1 MPVIVRK
8 EIKMKE
14 IKMHLIENGK
24 DYLKISIRDLAKS
37 LDEYYG
43 DTAFSSNAAKK
54 ELAMLILKTIKYKDP
69 KYLAEID
76 KVHDKYLDYQED
88 EVDQYAED
96 DKVGIDYIKVAF
108 DPNNAK
114 SFKHIDK
121 KQLAAIMNGIDVRE
135 VAREIIKHISLD
147 LEHEPETNKKQ
158 LHDLI
163 NGVAPRELVKKMT
176 SHINSKHEPE
186 MTYEE
191 QYQDVKAQISYDERL
206 YTIADLAEFAK
217 KHLIK
222 ADPDMNTEHVITD
235 DTYSSQVIESV
246 LMGYPLPA
254 LYFLEKQDGS
264 FLIIDG
270 IVRLYALVKF
280 IRNDFKLVNL
290 QYLSQMNGMQF
301 KDLVPEI
308 QDEFKSRPIKVMTF
322 TKLDKEKAMD
332 LRDRLQ

>member
-1 MPVIVRK
+1 MPAIVRK
-8 EIKMKE
+8 EIKMR
-14 IKMHLIENGK
+14 LIEKEKN
-24 DYLKISIRDLAKS
+24 YLKISIKDLAKG
-37 LDEYYG
+37 LNEYYG

-54 ELAMLILKTIKYKDP
+54 ELAVLILKSIKYKDP
-69 KYLAEID
+69 KYLADIN

-88 EVDQYAED
+88 EVDQYIED
-96 DKVGIDYIKVAF
+96 DKPGIDYIEVAV
-108 DPNNAK
+108 DPDNAD
-114 SFKHIDK
+114 SFKAIDK
-121 KQLAAIMNGIDVRE
+121 KQLADMMSNIDIKE
-135 VAREIIKHISLD
+135 VAREIIKHISI
-147 LEHEPETNKKQ
+147 EHELEATKKTNKKQ

-206 YTIADLAEFAK
+206 YTIADLFEFAE

-235 DTYSSQVIESV
+235 DSYSSQVIESV

-254 LYFLEKQDGS
+254 LYFLEKRHGT

-270 IVRLYALVKF
+270 IVRLYAIIKF

-301 KDLVPEI
+301 KDLAPEI
-308 QDEFKSRPIKVMTF
+308 QDEFKSRPIKVMVF
-322 TKLDKEKAMD
+322 TKLDKDKTMD

>member
-1 MPVIVRK
+1 MPAIARK
-8 EIKMKE
+8 GIKMR
-14 IKMHLIENGK
+14 LIGK
-24 DYLKISIRDLAKS
+24 GKNYLKISIKDLAKG
-37 LDEYYG
+37 LNEYYS

-54 ELAMLILKTIKYKDP
+54 ELAVLLLKSIKYKDP

-88 EVDQYAED
+88 EVEQYVED
-96 DKVGIDYIKVAF
+96 DKPGIDYIEVAVNS
-108 DPNNAK
+108 DNVD

-121 KQLAAIMNGIDVRE
+121 KQLDNIMSGIDIRE
-135 VAREIIKHISLD
+135 VAKEIIKHINLD
-147 LEHEPETNKKQ
+147 HEPETNKKQ

-163 NGVAPRELVKKMT
+163 SGINAREIAKKMT
-176 SHINSKHEPE
+176 NHISLKHEPE

-206 YTIADLAEFAK
+206 YTIADLFEFAE

-235 DTYSSQVIESV
+235 DSYSSQVIESV

-254 LYFLEKQDGS
+254 LYFLEKQNGS

-270 IVRLYALVKF
+270 IVRLYAIIKF

-290 QYLSQMNGMQF
+290 QYLSKMNGMQF
-301 KDLVPEI
+301 KDLAPEI
-308 QDEFKSRPIKVMTF
+308 QDEFKSRPIKVMVF
-322 TKLDKEKAMD
+322 TKLDKDKTMD

>member
-1 MPVIVRK
+1 MR
-8 EIKMKE
+8 
-14 IKMHLIENGK
+14 LIEKEK
-24 DYLKISIRDLAKS
+24 DYLKISIKALAKG
-37 LDEYYG
+37 LNEYYG

-54 ELAMLILKTIKYKDP
+54 ELAVLILKSIKYKDP
-69 KYLAEID
+69 KYLTEID

-88 EVDQYAED
+88 EVDQYIED
-96 DKVGIDYIKVAF
+96 DKPGIDYIEVAV
-108 DPNNAK
+108 DPDNIK
-114 SFKHIDK
+114 TFKAIDK
-121 KQLAAIMNGIDVRE
+121 KQLADMMNDIDIKE
-135 VAREIIKHISLD
+135 VAKEIIKHISL
-147 LEHEPETNKKQ
+147 EHELETTKKTNKKQ
-158 LHDLI
+158 FHDLI

-206 YTIADLAEFAK
+206 YTIADLFEFAE

-235 DTYSSQVIESV
+235 DSYSSQVIESV

-254 LYFLEKQDGS
+254 LYFLEKRHGT

-270 IVRLYALVKF
+270 IVRLYAIIKF

-301 KDLVPEI
+301 KDLAPEI
-308 QDEFKSRPIKVMTF
+308 QDEFKSRPIKVMVF
-322 TKLDKEKAMD
+322 TQLDKDKTMD

>member
-8 EIKMKE
+8 EIKMR
-14 IKMHLIENGK
+14 LIEKEK
-24 DYLKISIRDLAKS
+24 DYLKISIKDLAKG

-43 DTAFSSNAAKK
+43 DTVFSSNAAKK
-54 ELAMLILKTIKYKDP
+54 ELAVLILKSIKYKDP
-69 KYLAEID
+69 KYLADID
-76 KVHDKYLDYQED
+76 KIHDKYLDYQED
-88 EVDQYAED
+88 EVDQYIED
-96 DKVGIDYIKVAF
+96 DKPGIDYIEVAV
-108 DPNNAK
+108 DPDNAD

-121 KQLAAIMNGIDVRE
+121 KQLADMMSNIDIKE
-135 VAREIIKHISLD
+135 VAREIIKHISI
-147 LEHEPETNKKQ
+147 EHELEATKKTNKKQ

-206 YTIADLAEFAK
+206 YTIADLFEFAE

-235 DTYSSQVIESV
+235 DSYSSQVIESV

-254 LYFLEKQDGS
+254 LYFLEKRHGT

-270 IVRLYALVKF
+270 IVRLYAIIKF

-301 KDLVPEI
+301 KDLAPEI
-308 QDEFKSRPIKVMTF
+308 QDEFKSRPIKVMVF
-322 TKLDKEKAMD
+322 TQLDKDKTMD

>member
-1 MPVIVRK
+1 
-8 EIKMKE
+8 MKE

>member
-1 MPVIVRK
+1 MPAIARK
-8 EIKMKE
+8 GIKMR
-14 IKMHLIENGK
+14 LIEKGK
-24 DYLKISIRDLAKS
+24 DYLKISIKDLAKG
-37 LDEYYG
+37 LNEYYG

-54 ELAMLILKTIKYKDP
+54 ELAVLLLKSIKYKDP

-76 KVHDKYLDYQED
+76 KLHDKYLDYQED
-88 EVDQYAED
+88 EVEQYVED
-96 DKVGIDYIKVAF
+96 DQPGIDYIKVAVNP
-108 DPNNAK
+108 DNVD

-121 KQLAAIMNGIDVRE
+121 KQLDNIMSGIDIRE
-135 VAREIIKHISLD
+135 VAKEIIKHISL
-147 LEHEPETNKKQ
+147 EHELETTKETNKKQ

-163 NGVAPRELVKKMT
+163 SGIDPRKIAKKMT
-176 SHINSKHEPE
+176 NHISLKHEPE

-206 YTIADLAEFAK
+206 YTIADLFEFAE

-235 DTYSSQVIESV
+235 DSYSSQVIESV

-254 LYFLEKQDGS
+254 LYFLEKQNGS

-270 IVRLYALVKF
+270 IVRLYAIIKF

-290 QYLSQMNGMQF
+290 QYLSKMNGMQF
-301 KDLVPEI
+301 KDLAPEI
-308 QDEFKSRPIKVMTF
+308 QDEFKSRPIKVMVF
-322 TKLDKEKAMD
+322 TQLDKDKTMD

>member
-1 MPVIVRK
+1 MSAIARK
-8 EIKMKE
+8 GIKMR
-14 IKMHLIENGK
+14 LIEKGK
-24 DYLKISIRDLAKS
+24 DYLKISIKDLAKG
-37 LDEYYG
+37 LNEYYG

-54 ELAMLILKTIKYKDP
+54 ELAVLLLKSIKYKDP

-76 KVHDKYLDYQED
+76 KLHDKYLDYQED
-88 EVDQYAED
+88 EVDQYIED
-96 DKVGIDYIKVAF
+96 DKPGIDYIEVAVNP
-108 DPNNAK
+108 DNAD

-121 KQLAAIMNGIDVRE
+121 KQLDNIMSGIDIRE
-135 VAREIIKHISLD
+135 VAKEIIKHISL
-147 LEHEPETNKKQ
+147 EHELETTKETNKKQ

-163 NGVAPRELVKKMT
+163 SGIDPRKIAKKMT
-176 SHINSKHEPE
+176 NHISLKHEPE

-191 QYQDVKAQISYDERL
+191 QYQEVKAQISYDERL
-206 YTIADLAEFAK
+206 YTIADLFEFAE

-235 DTYSSQVIESV
+235 DSYSSQVIESV

-254 LYFLEKQDGS
+254 LYFLEKQNGS

-270 IVRLYALVKF
+270 IVRLYAIIKF

-290 QYLSQMNGMQF
+290 QYLSKMNGMQF
-301 KDLVPEI
+301 KDLAPEI
-308 QDEFKSRPIKVMTF
+308 QDEFKSRPIKVMVF
-322 TKLDKEKAMD
+322 TQLDKDKTMD

>member
-1 MPVIVRK
+1 MPAIARK

-96 DKVGIDYIKVAF
+96 DKAGIDYIKVAF

-163 NGVAPRELVKKMT
+163 SGIAPREFVKKMT
-176 SHINSKHEPE
+176 SHINLKHEPE
-186 MTYEE
+186 MTYEA

-206 YTIADLAEFAK
+206 YTIADLFEFAK

-301 KDLVPEI
+301 KDLAPEI

>member
-1 MPVIVRK
+1 MPAIARK
-8 EIKMKE
+8 GIKMR
-14 IKMHLIENGK
+14 LIEKGK
-24 DYLKISIRDLAKS
+24 DYLKISIKDLAKG
-37 LDEYYG
+37 LNEYYG

-54 ELAMLILKTIKYKDP
+54 ELAVLLLKSIKYKDP

-88 EVDQYAED
+88 EVEQYVED
-96 DKVGIDYIKVAF
+96 DKPGIDYIEVAVNP
-108 DPNNAK
+108 DNADT
-114 SFKHIDK
+114 FKHIDK
-121 KQLAAIMNGIDVRE
+121 KQLDNIMSGIDIRE
-135 VAREIIKHISLD
+135 VAKEIIKHISL
-147 LEHEPETNKKQ
+147 EHELETTKETNKKQ

-163 NGVAPRELVKKMT
+163 SGIDPLKIAKKMT
-176 SHINSKHEPE
+176 NHISLKHEPE

-206 YTIADLAEFAK
+206 YTIADLFEFAE

-235 DTYSSQVIESV
+235 DSYSSQVIESV

-254 LYFLEKQDGS
+254 LYFLEKQNGS

-270 IVRLYALVKF
+270 IVRLYAIIKF

-290 QYLSQMNGMQF
+290 QYLSKMNGMQF
-301 KDLVPEI
+301 KDLAPEI
-308 QDEFKSRPIKVMTF
+308 QDEFKSRPIKVMVF
-322 TKLDKEKAMD
+322 TQLDKDKTMD

>member
-1 MPVIVRK
+1 MPAIARK
-8 EIKMKE
+8 EIEMR
-14 IKMHLIENGK
+14 LIEKGK
-24 DYLKISIRDLAKS
+24 DYLKISIKDLAKG

-43 DTAFSSNAAKK
+43 DTVFSSNAAKK
-54 ELAMLILKTIKYKDP
+54 ELAVLILKSIKYKDP

-88 EVDQYAED
+88 EVDQYVKD
-96 DKVGIDYIKVAF
+96 DKPGIDYIEVAV
-108 DPNNAK
+108 DPDNIK
-114 SFKHIDK
+114 TFKAIDK
-121 KQLAAIMNGIDVRE
+121 KQLADMMSSIDVRE
-135 VAREIIKHISLD
+135 VAREIIKHISI
-147 LEHEPETNKKQ
+147 EHELEATKRTNKKQ

-163 NGVAPRELVKKMT
+163 SGIVPRELAKKMS

-206 YTIADLAEFAK
+206 YTIADLFEFAE

-235 DTYSSQVIESV
+235 DSYSSQVIESV

-254 LYFLEKQDGS
+254 LYFLEKRHGT

-270 IVRLYALVKF
+270 IVRLYAIIKF

-301 KDLVPEI
+301 KDLAPEI
-308 QDEFKSRPIKVMTF
+308 QDEFKSRPIKVMVF
-322 TKLDKEKAMD
+322 TKLDKDKTMD

>member
-1 MPVIVRK
+1 MPAIARK
-8 EIKMKE
+8 GIKMR
-14 IKMHLIENGK
+14 LIEKGK
-24 DYLKISIRDLAKS
+24 DYLKISIKDLAKG
-37 LDEYYG
+37 LNEYYG

-54 ELAMLILKTIKYKDP
+54 ELAVLLLKSIKYKDP

-88 EVDQYAED
+88 EVEQYVED
-96 DKVGIDYIKVAF
+96 DKPGIDYIEVAVNP
-108 DPNNAK
+108 DNADT
-114 SFKHIDK
+114 FKHIDK
-121 KQLAAIMNGIDVRE
+121 KQLDNIMSGIDIRE
-135 VAREIIKHISLD
+135 VAKEIIKHISL
-147 LEHEPETNKKQ
+147 EHELETTKETNKKQ

-163 NGVAPRELVKKMT
+163 SGIDPLKIAKKMT
-176 SHINSKHEPE
+176 NHISLKHEPE

-206 YTIADLAEFAK
+206 YTIADLFEFAE

-235 DTYSSQVIESV
+235 DSYSSQVIESV

-254 LYFLEKQDGS
+254 LYFLEKQNGS

-270 IVRLYALVKF
+270 IVRLYAIIKF

-290 QYLSQMNGMQF
+290 QYLSKMNGMQF
-301 KDLVPEI
+301 KDLAPEI
-308 QDEFKSRPIKVMTF
+308 QDEFKSRPIKVMVF
-322 TKLDKEKAMD
+322 TKLDKDKTMD

>member
-1 MPVIVRK
+1 MPAIARK
-8 EIKMKE
+8 GIKMR
-14 IKMHLIENGK
+14 LIGKGK
-24 DYLKISIRDLAKS
+24 DYLKISIKDLAKG
-37 LDEYYG
+37 LNEYYS

-54 ELAMLILKTIKYKDP
+54 ELAVLLLKSIKYKDP

-88 EVDQYAED
+88 EVEQYVED
-96 DKVGIDYIKVAF
+96 DKPGIDYIEVAVNS
-108 DPNNAK
+108 DNVD

-121 KQLAAIMNGIDVRE
+121 KQLHDLISGIN
-135 VAREIIKHISLD
+135 AREIAKKMTNHISL
-147 LEHEPETNKKQ
+147 
-158 LHDLI
+158 
-163 NGVAPRELVKKMT
+163 
-176 SHINSKHEPE
+176 KHEPE

-206 YTIADLAEFAK
+206 YTIADLFEFAE

-235 DTYSSQVIESV
+235 DSYSSQVIESV

-254 LYFLEKQDGS
+254 LYFLEKQNGS

-270 IVRLYALVKF
+270 IVRLYAIIKF

-290 QYLSQMNGMQF
+290 QYLSKMNGMQF
-301 KDLVPEI
+301 KDLAPEI
-308 QDEFKSRPIKVMTF
+308 QDEFKSRPIKVMVF
-322 TKLDKEKAMD
+322 TKLDKDKTMD